1 MSCLHFKLSTS
12 ERQSHRG
19 LSSAEDCILIPT
31 PSTASQHKERRFS
44 YCPTP
49 PPAHFILGTHLRARR
64 EVHTADRLHAERAT
78 AWLGLEHPP
87 ADVTPGTWLCSG
99 SAQVTAVWHEH
110 AFSFSSVLKPKP
122 WSTCVTRVYLTPAP
136 SHDNLRNGHN
146 LLRKKYLTQPK
157 N

>member
-1 MSCLHFKLSTS
+1 MLSTP

-19 LSSAEDCILIPT
+19 ASSSL
-31 PSTASQHKERRFS
+31 PSSLPPPPSSASQHKEQQFS

-49 PPAHFILGTHLRARR
+49 PPAHFILGTHLTARR

-78 AWLGLEHPP
+78 AERDWLGLEHPP

-99 SAQVTAVWHEH
+99 FAQVTAVWHEH

-122 WSTCVTRVYLTPAP
+122 WSTCVTRVNLTPAL
-136 SHDNLRNGHN
+136 SHDNPRNGHN
-146 LLRKKYLTQPK
+146 LLRKKYFTQPK